1 MKSATGESFRV
12 KSPRKNSCQFVFGP
26 KIPCVGSD
34 LPVRET
40 KGTFYFVL
48 KKQNVPFVLPGLGVQ
63 DQGFGEPATQ
73 RNSEPR
79 LRQLAAVLC
88 SV

>member
-1 MKSATGESFRV
+1 MG
-12 KSPRKNSCQFVFGP
+12 
-26 KIPCVGSD
+26 
-34 LPVRET
+34 LPEET
-40 KGTFYFVL
+40 KGAFYFVL
-48 KKQNVPFVLPGLGVQ
+48 KKQNVPFVLPPLLCSSPPLFFLGATTGLGVQ